1 VTFKKIAL
9 QFLIQNWKGV
19 LIALLSLVLVGK
31 MRYDYKQLEN
41 AYEATHQS
49 LQAQIAGL
57 QAIHQQELSQLQ
69 NSLQTYKDA
78 MEQIENDYQRSQ
90 DTLEELR
97 KTKREEYG
105 RQFSQDPEALSEA
118 IMLMYGF
125 DYVP

>member
-1 VTFKKIAL
+1 
-9 QFLIQNWKGV
+9 
-19 LIALLSLVLVGK
+19 
-31 MRYDYKQLEN
+31 
-41 AYEATHQS
+41 
-49 LQAQIAGL
+49 
-57 QAIHQQELSQLQ
+57 
-69 NSLQTYKDA
+69 